1 MVELSKKLSH
11 GYPFVRIDFFDTPEK
26 LFVAEMTFYPGGGQT
41 LYYPASD
48 NEEMEKC
55 LYYQYATNTNM
66 ERAKLNNQRNS
77 SVELLKVIGMVII
90 LGCIFAIALPQLSSL
105 TPLFLS
111 KAYSD
116 FVIKLINKPQV
127 RLVQG
132 YSFYFLLGHYLSK
145 KRNF

>member
-1 MVELSKKLSH
+1 
-11 GYPFVRIDFFDTPEK
+11 
-26 LFVAEMTFYPGGGQT
+26 MTFSPGGGQT

-105 TPLFLS
+105 TPLLLS
-111 KAYSD
+111 KADSD